1 MIKQAVM
8 VLASFIAVG
17 GAVMACNGNTGAG
30 AADPARVEN
39 AAAAEFPSEIER
51 LADNVFLFTNS
62 THRSLLVVTNDAVLA
77 TDPQGSQSNAE
88 RFVEVIR
95 EMTNAPIRYVV
106 YSHHHGDHILGGEA
120 FPADSEFIAHRN
132 AEPYLETIRGL
143 VIAGGDFDVDPALFG
158 ATERHEKVRT
168 KDARTAFELAIT
180 RAALARD
187 MPVLGICGGQQLL
200 HVALGGT
207 LIQHI
212 PDAIEGALEHEQP
225 NSRTEAGH
233 ELTVEE
239 GTLLHRIVGVATMA
253 VNSAHHQAA
262 ADAPPGVV
270 VNARAPDGVIEGI
283 EAPSRHFCLGVQWHP
298 EYAISEG
305 DGRIFAAFIK
315 ACRQGG

>member
-1 MIKQAVM
+1 ME
-8 VLASFIAVG
+8 
-17 GAVMACNGNTGAG
+17 T
-30 AADPARVEN
+30 P
-39 AAAAEFPSEIER
+39 
-51 LADNVFLFTNS
+51 
-62 THRSLLVVTNDAVLA
+62 
-77 TDPQGSQSNAE
+77 
-88 RFVEVIR
+88 VIGI
-95 EMTNAPIRYVV
+95 TV
-106 YSHHHGDHILGGEA
+106 
-120 FPADSEFIAHRN
+120 DSEPPGGYSGLPWYALRENYAEAVSRAGGLPVMLPHMTDL